1 MARKGQSL
9 AVRRLAAP
17 AYLRINK
24 KEYSFAAKAIPGPHE
39 ADNCF
44 TLLYVLRD
52 LLKVVS
58 NSTEAKKVVIA
69 GSVIVDGKPRKDMHF
84 PVGLMDTVEIPAMK
98 KTYRVV
104 TDKLYNLKL
113 VEIDK
118 DKDFKLCKIIG
129 KKVQAGGNVQLNL
142 HDGRSVLVKV
152 KDPKNPKEAVGY
164 STGDTVKLDLKSGEI
179 VDSVKL
185 DEGKLA
191 VVVSG
196 INDGRTGKITKITK
210 IMKNDIVTL
219 EDKGESFETRL
230 EYLFVLGDS
239 KPLISLG

>member
-9 AVRRLAAP
+9 VTRRLAAP

-24 KEYSFAAKAIPGPHE
+24 KEFSFAAKAIPGPHK

-58 NSTEAKKVVIA
+58 TSTEARKVVLA
-69 GSVIVDGKPRKDMHF
+69 GSVLVDGVPRKDVHF
-84 PVGLMDTVEIPAMK
+84 PVGLMDLIEIPSLK
-98 KTYRVV
+98 KAYRVV

-113 VEIDK
+113 VEVDK
-118 DKDFKLCKIIG
+118 DTKFKLCKIVG
-129 KKVQAGGNVQLNL
+129 KKVQAGGNVQLNM
-142 HDGRSVLVKV
+142 HDGRSILVKV
-152 KDPKNPKEAVGY
+152 KDPKNPKEAAAY
-164 STGDTVKLDLKSGEI
+164 STGDSAKIDLKTGEI
-179 VDSVKL
+179 VDTVKL
-185 DEGKLA
+185 EVGKLA
-191 VVVSG
+191 IVVSG
-196 INDGRTGKITKITK
+196 INDGRMGKITKITK
-210 IMKNDIVTL
+210 ILKNDTVML

>member
-1 MARKGQSL
+1 MV
-9 AVRRLAAP
+9 VRRLAAP

-24 KEYSFAAKAIPGPHE
+24 KEFSFAAKAIPGPHK

-52 LLKVVS
+52 LLKVVTS
-58 NSTEAKKVVIA
+58 AAEAKKVVLA
-69 GSVIVDGKPRKDMHF
+69 GLVLVDGKPRKDIHF
-84 PVGLMDTVEIPAMK
+84 PVGLMDVIKIPQLK

-104 TDKLYNLKL
+104 TDKLYNFKL

-118 DKDFKLCKIIG
+118 DEDFKLCKIIG

-152 KDPKNPKEAVGY
+152 KDPKNPKEAAGY
-164 STGDTVKLDLKSGEI
+164 GVDDVIKLNLKTGEI
-179 VDSVKL
+179 ADSIKFE
-185 DEGKLA
+185 EGKLA

-196 INDGRTGKITKITK
+196 INDGRMGKITKITK
-210 IMKNDIVTL
+210 IIKNDIVTL
-219 EDKGESFETRL
+219 EDEGVSFETKL
-230 EYLFVLGDS
+230 EFLFVLGDS
-239 KPLISLG
+239 KPIVSLG